1 MPRNG
6 DDARRHAERG
16 TSKMDEPT
24 RMIIAYG
31 TLLFGIP
38 LLTAKILWFVPGAI
52 SAPVFSCIAHQ
63 LDEFI
68 NAIVEGFIAL
78 LVACLVFE
86 HFHLAVAW
94 KVPITLIIVTS
105 LWKRTDGGAWGALP
119 TIIGIIAGFCLYP
132 KVMLFLAKY
141 LPTAM

>member
-1 MPRNG
+1 MPRDI
-6 DDARRHAERG
+6 DDARRHRERG
-16 TSKMDEPT
+16 TGTMDEST
-24 RMIIAYG
+24 RILIAYG

-38 LLTAKILWFVPGAI
+38 LLTARILWFVPGAI

-68 NAIVEGFIAL
+68 NAMIEGFIAL
-78 LVACLVFE
+78 LVTCLVFE
-86 HFHLAVAW
+86 HFHLPVVW
-94 KVPITLIIVTS
+94 KIPINLIIVTS
-105 LWKRTDGGAWGALP
+105 FWNMAGGRAWSALP
-119 TIIGIIAGFCLYP
+119 SIIGIIAGFFLYP

>member
-1 MPRNG
+1 M
-6 DDARRHAERG
+6 
-16 TSKMDEPT
+16 MDEST
-24 RMIIAYG
+24 RTIIAYG

-52 SAPVFSCIAHQ
+52 SAPVLSCIADQ

-68 NAIVEGFIAL
+68 NAIVEGFLAL

-86 HFHLAVAW
+86 HFHLAVVW

-105 LWKRTDGGAWGALP
+105 LWKRSDGGAWGALP
-119 TIIGIIAGFCLYP
+119 SIIGIIAGFLLYP
-132 KVMLFLAKY
+132 KVTLILARY
-141 LPTAM
+141 FTPAQ